1 MRRPALPS
9 LVAATLAVTLLAG
22 CGGSGGNSNANRNIT
37 SLHNPSSAP
46 TATAPSVLPTPLAAG
61 NLPVASAAGSAGGS
75 GADTYVVAAGD
86 TLGAIADKFGISLT
100 QLEAFNPGVD
110 PARLQIGQTLKIP
123 KPGQTPGP
131 SSTPTPQ
138 PSAALSTPGP
148 QPSAASGP
156 VNIPP
161 TGGAPNGNG
170 TPIPNLNGGGSTGAA
185 ASASATARPSAGAG
199 EYVVKAGDSACAIAT
214 ANKVTVQE
222 LAAANNLSVSQ
233 IAHLTVGQVLKLPPS
248 TGHIGCT

>member
-1 MRRPALPS
+1 MRRTALSS
-9 LVAATLAVTLLAG
+9 LAAAVAAALLVG
-22 CGGSGGNSNANRNIT
+22 CGGSNSNATVNRNIT
-37 SLHNPSSAP
+37 SLHDPKNAP
-46 TATAPSVLPTPLAAG
+46 TASAPASLSTPLAAG
-61 NLPVASAAGSAGGS
+61 NLPVAGAASSGTGG

-86 TLGAIADKFGISLT
+86 TLGAIADKFGISLA

-123 KPGQTPGP
+123 KPGETPGP
-131 SSTPTPQ
+131 SSTPTPAAG
-138 PSAALSTPGP
+138 AALSTPGP

-170 TPIPNLNGGGSTGAA
+170 TPIPTLNGGGTTG
-185 ASASATARPSAGAG
+185 SASATAGATAAAG
-199 EYVVKAGDSACAIAT
+199 EYVVKSGDSACAIAT
-214 ANKVTVQE
+214 QDKVTVQE
-222 LAAANNLSVSQ
+222 LAAANNLTLTQ